1 MPVSQICTTS
11 APCEAHRLTG
21 RVVILLH
28 LLLVIRKT
36 SHFLQNM
43 QGCKYKILRKS
54 QNCRIIGVGRDL
66 WRSLPKSRLYRK
78 VSKQVLTTP
87 RGDSTASLGSL
98 FLCYVPFKVKK
109 LFFIFRISCIPDCTC
124 CPLSHLG
131 TPSRDTITWST
142 SMMKG

>member
-28 LLLVIRKT
+28 LLLVICKT

-66 WRSLPKSRLYRK
+66 WRSTWMLHVPHHLYDERLRDLGFFSLEK
-78 VSKQVLTTP
+78 RRL
-87 RGDSTASLGSL
+87 RGDL
-98 FLCYVPFKVKK
+98 
-109 LFFIFRISCIPDCTC
+109 
-124 CPLSHLG
+124 
-131 TPSRDTITWST
+131 TIVY
-142 SMMKG
+142 K